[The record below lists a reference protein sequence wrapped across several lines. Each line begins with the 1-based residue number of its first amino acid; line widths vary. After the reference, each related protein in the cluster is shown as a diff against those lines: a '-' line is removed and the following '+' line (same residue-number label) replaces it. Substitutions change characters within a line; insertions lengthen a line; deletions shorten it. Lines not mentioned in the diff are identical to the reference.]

1 MQPMAATLLVVE
13 DDDDVRD
20 LAVNV
25 LRDEGYRVLQAAN
38 GGVAMVMLDQDLPID
53 LLFTDVVM
61 PGGPDGFELADL
73 AKRRRPELKVL
84 YTTGYSGLARASGD
98 IALHGKILS
107 KPYRPAEITREVRE
121 LLSAE

>member
-20 LAVNV
+20 LAVTV
-25 LRDEGYRVLQAAN
+25 LREEGYRVLQAAN

-73 AKRRRPELKVL
+73 AKQRRPQLKVL
-84 YTTGYSGLARASGD
+84 YTTGYAGLSRASKEVP
-98 IALHGKILS
+98 LHGKILS
-107 KPYRPAEITREVRE
+107 KPYRPAEIKIEVRQ
-121 LLSAE
+121 LLGP